1 MRSSTSRTARRRWG
15 LLPRSSPRR
24 RSPRSTPPP
33 SRCSPTGWGAS
44 SSPVSKRRRC
54 THMADAGLF
63 LAVNDTTPTLTW
75 NLFSDV
81 AALFQYQFM
90 VNAFTAGTVV
100 AITAGAIGYFV
111 VLRGSSFAAH
121 ALSHIGF
128 AGATGAVVLAINP
141 IFGLLAFTMGSGMAI
156 GALGDRLRGR
166 DVTIG
171 IVLAWTLGLGVLF
184 ISLYTGYAQEA
195 YALLF
200 GEILGISV
208 QEVEVTA
215 LVAGLAM
222 VAVVAMYRPLLFAS
236 VDQDLARAKGVPTL
250 ALSFAFMA
258 ILALAVTDAVQVVG
272 VLLIFALIVTPA
284 AIAIRFTSRPVIAIA
299 TGIALSLAFTW
310 LGLAIAYYSP
320 HPVSFFITTLA
331 FATYLVVRVAQAA
344 PTWVRSTSPA

>member
-1 MRSSTSRTARRRWG
+1 M
-15 LLPRSSPRR
+15 P
-24 RSPRSTPPP
+24 
-33 SRCSPTGWGAS
+33 
-44 SSPVSKRRRC
+44 
-54 THMADAGLF
+54 DAGLF
-63 LAVNDTTPTLTW
+63 LVVNDTTPQLTW
-75 NLFSDV
+75 NVVADI

-90 VNAFTAGTVV
+90 DNAYMAGTVV
-100 AITAGAIGYFV
+100 AIVAGAIGYFV
-111 VLRGSSFAAH
+111 VLRSSAFAAH

-128 AGATGAVVLAINP
+128 AGATGAVVLAVNP

-208 QEVEVTA
+208 QEVAVTA
-215 LVAGLAM
+215 LVAG
-222 VAVVAMYRPLLFAS
+222 VALVALVVMYRPLLYAS

-250 ALSFAFMA
+250 ALSIAFMA
-258 ILALAVTDAVQVVG
+258 VLALAVTDAVQVVG

-284 AIAIRFTSRPVIAIA
+284 AIAIRFTSQPRLAIGI
-299 TGIALSLAFTW
+299 GIALSLAFTW

-320 HPVSFFITTLA
+320 HPVSFFITSLA
-331 FATYLVVRVAQAA
+331 FGTYLVVRVVQSLPRWMPAIDRA
-344 PTWVRSTSPA
+344 PDHS